1 MAKTKNV
8 KIKKVK
14 GGAIKGKGKSKPTG
28 GSTKSGNEK
37 SRY

>member
-1 MAKTKNV
+1 MAKNV
-8 KIKKVK
+8 KIKKPKK

-37 SRY
+37 CSW